1 MNCANIKEKFAE
13 FLTGDLDED
22 TKRQIRG
29 HITDCASCRKELE
42 SLSVV
47 WTKLGV
53 LPEEQPGPALRERFY
68 SMLEAQKHDLGKEKA
83 RTHAARRPAFSF
95 TFSLLFLIVGLA
107 GGYFLQASRRGG
119 NELALLHQ
127 EIQDMRQTVAMSLLS
142 QTSPSSRLEGV
153 SWSSQVT
160 NPTEKTLEILFR
172 TLNSDPNTN
181 VRLAAVDALYLF
193 RDRPSV
199 KNSLIQSLAKQSSP
213 LVQVA
218 LIDLLVGIRESRAA
232 DALKQLLQSAKLN
245 PEVKSH
251 AELGLKQ
258 LI

>member
-1 MNCANIKEKFAE
+1 MNCAKIKENYSDYLA
-13 FLTGDLDED
+13 GDIDES
-22 TKRQIRG
+22 TRQEIQD
-29 HITDCASCRKELE
+29 HITDCPSCREELE
-42 SLSVV
+42 SLSAV

-53 LPEEQPGPALRERFY
+53 LAEEQPGPALRTRFY
-68 SMLEAQKHDLGKEKA
+68 TMLEAQKKVPSRWRENISFG
-83 RTHAARRPAFSF
+83 RPAFSF
-95 TFSLLFLIVGLA
+95 AYSLVFLIVGLA
-107 GGYFLQASRRGG
+107 GGYLLTSGRQGG
-119 NELALLHQ
+119 NELARLHQ
-127 EIQDMRQTVAMSLLS
+127 EVQDMRQIVAMSLLS
-142 QTSPSSRLEGV
+142 QSSPSARLEGV

-160 NPTEKTLEILFR
+160 NPAEKTLETLFR

-199 KNSLIQSLAKQSSP
+199 KNSLIQSLPKQSSP

-232 DALKQLLQSAKLN
+232 EALKQLLQSAKLN

>member
-1 MNCANIKEKFAE
+1 MNCVEIKEKYADY
-13 FLTGDLDED
+13 LMGDIDEAARREIQD
-22 TKRQIRG
+22 
-29 HITDCASCRKELE
+29 HITDCASCREELE
-42 SLSVV
+42 SLSAI
-47 WTKLGV
+47 WTRLGV
-53 LPEEQPGPALRERFY
+53 LSEEQPGPALRERFY

-95 TFSLLFLIVGLA
+95 AFSLLFLIVGLA
-107 GGYFLQASRRGG
+107 GGYFLTSSRQDGKR
-119 NELALLHQ
+119 LALLHQ

-142 QTSPSSRLEGV
+142 QSSPSARLEGV

>member
-1 MNCANIKEKFAE
+1 MNCSNIKEKFAD
-13 FLTGDLDED
+13 FLMGDLDED

-29 HITDCASCRKELE
+29 HITGCAACSEELE

-68 SMLEAQKHDLGKEKA
+68 SMLEAQKHVLGKEKA
-83 RTHAARRPAFSF
+83 QAHFPGRPAFSF
-95 TFSLLFLIVGLA
+95 AFSLLFLIVGLA
-107 GGYFLQASRRGG
+107 GGYFLHASRRGG
-119 NELALLHQ
+119 NELAQLHQ
-127 EIQDMRQTVAMSLLS
+127 EVQDMRQAVAMSLLS
-142 QTSPSSRLEGV
+142 QASPSSRLEGV
-153 SWSSQVT
+153 SWSAQVA
-160 NPTEKTLEILFR
+160 NPSEKTLEALFE
-172 TLNSDPNTN
+172 TLNTDPNIN

-193 RDRPSV
+193 RDRLLV
-199 KNSLIQSLAKQSSP
+199 KDNLIRALSKQNSP

-218 LIDLLVGIRESRAA
+218 LIDLLVDVRETRAA
-232 DALKQLLQSAKLN
+232 DALKRLIQDAKLH